1 MQVRD
6 EGKYKIS
13 DIDATMQCILMN
25 VPKTD
30 KMEKRHFHEYIEL
43 LFGLDCNIDVEI
55 GGKIYK
61 MLSGDL
67 ILINSTEI
75 HNTPCFHNAQNRYI
89 VVKFSPQQ
97 IYTSEQ
103 SLFELK
109 YMLPFWL
116 SDLNVDRRIPAE
128 ALKNSSVQK
137 NMNAILKEWQQ
148 MNYGYE
154 LCMRIKILD
163 ILLWLLRYW
172 NHNGVALLDSC
183 KVPLELCRVLPFISS
198 HLSDVTARQAAE
210 YCGYSYTYFSEV
222 FKKAMHMNFRDY
234 LLRRRLNEAEK
245 QLLLGDRDITDIALS
260 VGFSAPSHFIK
271 QFKKIKGITPAQYRL
286 KNKEISSEMLE
297 PAIQK
302 Q

>member
-1 MQVRD
+1 
-6 EGKYKIS
+6 
-13 DIDATMQCILMN
+13 MN

-30 KMEKRHFHEYIEL
+30 KMERWHFHEYIEL
-43 LFGLDCNIDVEI
+43 LFGLDCDIDVEI
-55 GGKIYK
+55 GDRVYK

-67 ILINSTEI
+67 ILINSMEI
-75 HNTPCFHNAQNRYI
+75 HNTPCFHNAKNQYI

-109 YMLPFWL
+109 YMLPFCL

-137 NMNAILKEWQQ
+137 NMNAILEEWQQ

-154 LCMRIKILD
+154 LCMRIKILE

-172 NHNGVALLDSC
+172 NNNGVALLNSYN
-183 KVPLELCRVLPFISS
+183 VPLELCRVLPYISS

-234 LLRRRLNEAEK
+234 LLRQRVNEAEK

-271 QFKKIKGITPAQYRL
+271 QFKRFKGITPAQYRL
-286 KNKEISSEMLE
+286 KNKKILPQAKELLV
-297 PAIQK
+297 QK
-302 Q
+302 E

>member
-25 VPKTD
+25 VPKTAH
-30 KMEKRHFHEYIEL
+30 MERWHFHEYIEL
-43 LFGLDCNIDVEI
+43 LFGLDCDIDVEI
-55 GGKIYK
+55 GDRVYK

-67 ILINSTEI
+67 ILINSMEI
-75 HNTPCFHNAQNRYI
+75 HNTPRFHNAQNRYI

-109 YMLPFWL
+109 YMLPFCL
-116 SDLNVDRRIPAE
+116 SDLSVDRRIPAE

-137 NMNAILKEWQQ
+137 NMNTILEEWQQ

-154 LCMRIKILD
+154 LCMRIKILE

-172 NHNGVALLDSC
+172 NHNGVALLNSYN
-183 KVPLELCRVLPFISS
+183 VPLELCRVLPYISS

-234 LLRRRLNEAEK
+234 LLRQRVNEAEK

-271 QFKKIKGITPAQYRL
+271 QFKRFKGITPAQYRL
-286 KNKEISSEMLE
+286 KNKKILPQTKESL
-297 PAIQK
+297 IQK
-302 Q
+302 E